1 LRKESVSVD
10 RLNPKY
16 SVPEAHSP
24 DYADSPRYFP
34 LEYTACKLFKFMIIN
49 EPRGPFSLYVL
60 MRVVAHC
67 QRIGKRLARQNLKTL
82 GARFAKQS

>member
-34 LEYTACKLFKFMIIN
+34 LEYTACKLFKFMIIGFWT
-49 EPRGPFSLYVL
+49 GP
-60 MRVVAHC
+60 
-67 QRIGKRLARQNLKTL
+67 
-82 GARFAKQS
+82 